1 MCAELRHSTSQKQ
14 LEYWTGFSE
23 FAYRNC
29 GIRTSPPYPKSFLV
43 VVRSGE
49 IGRSGFTLEAAMNLK
64 EHQIRAALELKGDSR
79 DTAYYFRRLLRDRA
93 AIEEEVSD
101 RLVWHAPVGR
111 QRRSIQRIRAADVW
125 SRAGRTEQYAWL
137 LESVEAMRGV
147 LVPRIRRLRA
157 PR

>member
-1 MCAELRHSTSQKQ
+1 
-14 LEYWTGFSE
+14 
-23 FAYRNC
+23 
-29 GIRTSPPYPKSFLV
+29 
-43 VVRSGE
+43 
-49 IGRSGFTLEAAMNLK
+49 MNLK